1 MRCPFS
7 FFYARIEEEI
17 MRSHR
22 LVRRMVGLVLLGMI
36 CGCGTSDPSG
46 RRAISGAVTL
56 DGAPLEQG
64 SISLQPADGAKYSS
78 GAVISKGRYTIP
90 KDKGLPPG
98 KYRVVISAVKPG
110 TGLTLP
116 RERCRQEVGV
126 PRRACPAQWNTNSN
140 QFIEIDFGR
149 RSSRTRSCQRRS
161 RR

>member
-1 MRCPFS
+1 
-7 FFYARIEEEI
+7 

-116 RERCRQEVGV
+116 QGAMPGEEVGV
-126 PRRACPAQWNTNSN
+126 PAEELIPPEWNTNSN
-140 QFIEIDFGR
+140 QFIEITTSGSTVFTHEIVSKKITAR
-149 RSSRTRSCQRRS
+149 
-161 RR
+161 